1 MSTFGPAPFCDV
13 CQSNQ
18 RLIVQLLSSYLPSS
32 DVSPLS
38 TTHPKPPHPNV
49 LTSLHRS
56 LTRTPVQDPEHD
68 RRLASYDA
76 YKASVH
82 ARYPPV
88 CANCAAPVEEQIR
101 KKDGM
106 ARSDALGRWLRDSS
120 RSPALLA
127 HPGAAPPG
135 APGARRPVLSSV
147 DRRALER
154 ELRWWRVRG
163 ALCIATLGAVL
174 LGDLA
179 GAHLSCFP

>member
-1 MSTFGPAPFCDV
+1 M
-13 CQSNQ
+13 
-18 RLIVQLLSSYLPSS
+18 
-32 DVSPLS
+32 
-38 TTHPKPPHPNV
+38 
-49 LTSLHRS
+49 
-56 LTRTPVQDPEHD
+56 
-68 RRLASYDA
+68 
-76 YKASVH
+76 H

-106 ARSDALGRWLRDSS
+106 ARSDALGRWLRNSS
-120 RSPALLA
+120 HSPALLA
-127 HPGAAPPG
+127 PLG

-163 ALCIATLGAVL
+163 TLCIATLGAVL

-179 GAHLSCFP
+179 GAHFSCSS